1 MEELKGRK
9 ILITGSTGFI
19 GANLARKFLKIG
31 AEVYILTRITSDKWR
46 IKDILK
52 DVNEYC
58 VDLLDYEK
66 LASIILDIKPEIIFH
81 TAIYGGYPF
90 QKDIKKIIESNFIG
104 TVNLVNACQKVDF
117 ELFVNTGSSSE
128 YGLKS
133 KPMIEG
139 DMLEPVNDYGV
150 SKAAATLY
158 CQAVARRE
166 KVPIVTLRLF
176 SPYGYYEEPTRL
188 IPAVIMACL
197 RGENPKVTSPNYV
210 RDFIF
215 VEDAID
221 AYIRVIETSDISGEI
236 FNIGYGKEHSV
247 GEVVDEIIKLTGS
260 KVKPE
265 WGNAPKWSNEPN
277 NWQVDIFKAK
287 DVLKWEPKHRLEKGL
302 AKSVKWFR
310 ENVALY
316 DKQQK
321 ENEIR

>member
-1 MEELKGRK
+1 MEDLKGKK

-19 GANLARKFLKIG
+19 GANLVRRFLKID
-31 AEVYILTRITSDKWR
+31 AEVYIITRTTSNKWR

-52 DVNEYC
+52 DVNEFC
-58 VDLLDYEK
+58 VDLLDYER

-133 KPMIEG
+133 KPMTEKDI
-139 DMLEPVNDYGV
+139 LEPVNDYGV

-166 KVPIVTLRLF
+166 KMPIVTLRLF
-176 SPYGYYEEPTRL
+176 SPYGYYEESTRL

-215 VEDAID
+215 IEDVTD
-221 AYIRVIETSDISGEI
+221 AYIKVIETSDISGEI
-236 FNIGYGKEHSV
+236 FNIGYGKQHSV
-247 GEVVDEIIKLTGS
+247 EEVVDEIIKLTKS
-260 KVKPE
+260 EVKPE
-265 WGNAPKWSNEPN
+265 WGNAPKWQNEPN
-277 NWQVDIFKAK
+277 KWRADISKAK
-287 DVLKWEPKHRLEKGL
+287 DILKWQPKHSLEQGL
-302 AKSVKWFR
+302 AKTVKWFM
-310 ENVALY
+310 ENMPLY
-316 DKQQK
+316 
-321 ENEIR
+321 EEVL